1 MTTKVQGK
9 DLIVEYTPASGPMIS
24 IATKSRNFK
33 VSEKGERKD
42 VSVRE
47 DILANN
53 RDYISVAPE
62 RTYTLAGLD
71 TDVNAPDWIGVEVGD
86 IGTLKW
92 YRRSNTTGRPSK
104 QQSVTCTSRDF
115 NSPHDDVND
124 WSIEWAGAGAVSSGV
139 ES

>member
-1 MTTKVQGK
+1 MTVKNQGK
-9 DLIVEYTPASGPMIS
+9 NLIVEYTPASGPMVS

-62 RTYTLAGLD
+62 RTYTLSGLD
-71 TDVNAPDWIGVEVGD
+71 TDVNTPDWIEIEVGD
-86 IGTLKW
+86 TGTLKW
-92 YRRSNTTGRPSK
+92 YRRSNTSGLPYKS
-104 QQSVTCTSRDF
+104 QAVSCTSRDF

-124 WSIEWAGAGAVSSGV
+124 WSIEWSGTGAVSSGV
-139 ES
+139 VS